1 MAAGSG
7 EILEMLKIV
16 GIAVALFAA
25 VAAGVAP
32 AKAEIVAQVNI
43 ASQTMTVTVDG
54 ISTYTWPVSTARR
67 GYVTPKGSWGV
78 QSMHKMTYSSL
89 FNNAPMPWTI
99 FYSGHYGIHGTTDV
113 KKLGQPASA
122 GCVRL
127 HPDNARV
134 LFEMVK
140 ERGPKSFKVVVE
152 G

>member
-1 MAAGSG
+1 MSKILGMAA
-7 EILEMLKIV
+7 
-16 GIAVALFAA
+16 AALAA
-25 VAAGVAP
+25 ALALAAP
-32 AKAEIVAQVNI
+32 ARAEIVAQVSI
-43 ASQTMTVTVDG
+43 ASQSMTVTVDG
-54 ISTYTWPVSTARR
+54 ISTHTWPVSTARR

-99 FYSGHYGIHGTTDV
+99 FYSGHYGIHGTTDI

-122 GCVRL
+122 GCIRL